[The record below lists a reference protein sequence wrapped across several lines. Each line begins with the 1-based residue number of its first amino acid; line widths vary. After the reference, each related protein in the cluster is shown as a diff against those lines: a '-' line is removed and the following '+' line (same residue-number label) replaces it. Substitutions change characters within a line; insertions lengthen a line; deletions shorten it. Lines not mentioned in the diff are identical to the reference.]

1 VRAAAAADG
10 AVAAGHVAALRA
22 HADAGSLLSDRVTV
36 LQLDEYAGLGPAD
49 QRSFAAQLHDQL
61 RGVPLESLRTM
72 DGSATELPIA
82 HHQPHEAFPS
92 RARVRA
98 SSRSNGSS
106 S

>member
-1 VRAAAAADG
+1 MC
-10 AVAAGHVAALRA
+10 AALRA

-49 QRSFAAQLHDQL
+49 QGSSASQLHEQL
-61 RGVPLESLRTM
+61 RGVPLESVRTM
-72 DGSATELPIA
+72 DGSATDLPIA